1 MEGIMALAEEQAA
14 TTESLPETPVQPIA
28 DEPVELT
35 DDVTGQSDDV
45 SEADTTGSEENAGS
59 DQKDEADES
68 DEAQDHGD
76 ESFEEVEY
84 EGKRY
89 SLPAELKAALLRQAD
104 YTRKTQEVAE
114 MKRSAEA
121 RAADIEN
128 AFSVSQEYIQARAY
142 QHTLNEQLQQYQGLT
157 QADWGKLESD
167 DPLGAQSHWRQY
179 QMLKE
184 EAGKVGD
191 FIQKTESDR
200 SAAEEQAI
208 ANRLHETREYAE
220 REIPGWNDEVDR
232 QVFDFATSQGFDAAT
247 LRKAYNPQTY
257 RVLYYAMI
265 GAKSL
270 QRQQA
275 PQKAA
280 QIPVKPLS
288 KVTAKANPAAAKDP
302 EDMSMAEYVAFR
314 SAQMKR

>member
-1 MEGIMALAEEQAA
+1 MEGMMALAEEQA
-14 TTESLPETPVQPIA
+14 TNTETLPESPVEVA
-28 DEPVELT
+28 KDEPVEIT
-35 DDVTGQSDDV
+35 DEAADAP
-45 SEADTTGSEENAGS
+45 ADTETAEEAT
-59 DQKDEADES
+59 DEAAANDEEQANE
-68 DEAQDHGD
+68 DGETP
-76 ESFEEVEY
+76 EEVFEEVEY

-89 SLPAELKAALLRQAD
+89 SLPPELKAALLRQAD
-104 YTRKTQEVAE
+104 YTRKTQEVAD
-114 MKRSAEA
+114 MKRAAEA
-121 RAADIEN
+121 KAADIEN
-128 AFSVSQEYIQARAY
+128 AFNVSQEYVQAKAY
-142 QHTLNEQLQQYQGLT
+142 EHALNEQLQQYQGLT
-157 QADWGKLESD
+157 QADWSKLESE
-167 DPLGAQSHWRQY
+167 DPIAAQGHWRQF
-179 QMLKE
+179 QMLEKE
-184 EAGKVGD
+184 ALKVKE

-200 SAAEEQAI
+200 GAAEEQAI
-208 ANRLHETREYAE
+208 ANRLRETREFAE

-288 KVTAKANPAAAKDP
+288 KVTAKASPAAAKDP
-302 EDMSMAEYVAFR
+302 EDMSMAEYVAYR
-314 SAQMKR
+314 NAQMKR